1 MGGRRGLSCWLEES
15 PGSLVGAALG
25 PFKFD
30 KLSGRCDDLATGFTS
45 LNFTRENKMLTIYGK
60 SRPRFCDGTSRR
72 NFVKIGALGVGG
84 LSVAQLLRAEAA
96 SGISRSS
103 KSVIMVYLPGGPPH
117 QDMYDLKLEA
127 PLEIRGEFRPIP
139 TAVPGI
145 QICEHLPR
153 LAKLA
158 DKYAIIRSMVGA
170 KDRHESFQ
178 CMTGRLNERNPPGGW
193 PEFGSVISKLQGSTD
208 PTLAPYVNLS
218 PKMRHTPY
226 NFGRPSFLG
235 FGHTPFMPLG
245 DIKDDMVLSGITT
258 ERLADRKSLL
268 ASVDQFR
275 RSIDASGTMEGL
287 DSFQQRAFDMLT
299 SGKLLEALDVS
310 SEAPKV
316 RERYGKGTDKEQGD
330 AAPRLNEQFLLAR
343 RLIEAGVRVVTLSY
357 SFWDWHGN
365 NFKIAKENFPD
376 FDQALS
382 ALLEDLDERGLLDQT
397 TVIAWGEFGR
407 TPKINAGG
415 GRDHWPNVSCAL
427 LAGGGMKTGQVI
439 GATDRMGGEAV
450 ERPVSFQEV
459 FATLYHN
466 MGING
471 TTTTVSDFTGR
482 PHYLVDSDVQPIKEL
497 I

>member
-1 MGGRRGLSCWLEES
+1 
-15 PGSLVGAALG
+15 
-25 PFKFD
+25 
-30 KLSGRCDDLATGFTS
+30 
-45 LNFTRENKMLTIYGK
+45 MLTIYGK
-60 SRPRFCDGTSRR
+60 SRSRLCDGTSRR
-72 NFVKIGALGVGG
+72 SFVKIGALGLGG
-84 LSVAQLLRAEAA
+84 LTLSQLMRAEAA

-117 QDMYDLKLEA
+117 QDMYDLKMEA
-127 PLEIRGEFRPIP
+127 PAEVRGEFRPMP
-139 TAVPGI
+139 TSVPGI

-158 DKYAIIRSMVGA
+158 DKVTFIRSMVGA

-226 NFGRPSFLG
+226 NFGRASFLG

-245 DIKDDMVLSGITT
+245 DIKDDMVLSGITA

-275 RSIDASGTMEGL
+275 RAVDASGTMDGI

-299 SGKLLEALDVS
+299 SGKLLEALDIS
-310 SEAPKV
+310 SEDPKI

-343 RLIEAGVRVVTLSY
+343 RLVEAGVRVVTLSY

-376 FDQALS
+376 RKS
-382 ALLEDLDERGLLDQT
+382 
-397 TVIAWGEFGR
+397 V
-407 TPKINAGG
+407 
-415 GRDHWPNVSCAL
+415 V
-427 LAGGGMKTGQVI
+427 
-439 GATDRMGGEAV
+439 
-450 ERPVSFQEV
+450 
-459 FATLYHN
+459 
-466 MGING
+466 
-471 TTTTVSDFTGR
+471 
-482 PHYLVDSDVQPIKEL
+482 
-497 I
+497 